1 MKYINQRVVIQ
12 VRSDLIDWYCKHVP
26 SLSRTRARAILVD
39 SFIHFGGDLCF
50 ADLSVTMGI
59 THDGDIAPADVE
71 SHGRYFIARWNKGDE
86 ESVPIY
92 WKVPGAS
99 P

>member
-50 ADLSVTMGI
+50 ADLSVTMAI
-59 THDGDIAPADVE
+59 THDGDISSAGE
-71 SHGRYFIARWNKGDE
+71 EETGFIARWDKGGE

-92 WKVPGAS
+92 WNVPGVS